1 MKIKFKSGSGTAVS
15 WQRYAWI
22 GAGLGL
28 YFGLF
33 FRPLR
38 EPSLALVIELSLLA
52 ALVTVAFR
60 AVRARRSGSGMKG
73 ELAQFPLLWAQFA
86 FFIAMLEGR
95 HLAYDWGGK
104 TAVVLLTTLMG
115 AISGLW
121 YGYTQQPKP
130 GG

>member
-1 MKIKFKSGSGTAVS
+1 MKVKFKPGMGTAVS

-22 GAGLGL
+22 GAALGL

-52 ALVTVAFR
+52 AMVTVVIL
-60 AVRARRSGSGMKG
+60 AVQARRNGDKASG
-73 ELAQFPLLWAQFA
+73 LLRQFFAYWAQYA
-86 FFIAMLEGR
+86 FFMAMLEGR
-95 HLAYDWGGK
+95 HLAYAWGGK
-104 TAVVLLTTLMG
+104 VASAFFATLMG

-121 YGYTQQPKP
+121 YGYTQQKTRD
-130 GG
+130 

>member
-1 MKIKFKSGSGTAVS
+1 MKIKFKPGSGAAVS

-38 EPSLALVIELSLLA
+38 EPSLALVIQLSLVA
-52 ALVTVAFR
+52 ALVTVA
-60 AVRARRSGSGMKG
+60 VRVVQARRTGGAIKG
-73 ELAQFPLLWAQFA
+73 ALGQFPLLWAQFA

-104 TAVVLLTTLMG
+104 TAVILLTTLMG